1 MNEFQ
6 AAKSRN
12 DGGMRRLDRVGT
24 ARRLLDAYERRTG
37 VAEGDGEAAARR
49 YLWTDALA
57 VSVEIRLS
65 RHLPEADRSRRASR
79 LATLVHEVLGSH
91 RSDDPRSGRLPGADD
106 AHPTAGGLR
115 IGKPLPERLPG
126 EAFDERLEW
135 ERDGQYFHYLT
146 KWMHALVDLG
156 EVGGEVE
163 PLVQARDLADAA
175 GRAFIERDAAGR
187 PVAISWKRSI
197 DLRRTLVAGGGGL
210 DPLDGLATFARVA
223 EACRGAGVGH
233 SALRGHLEDFTSLC
247 VDCSGWATADPLGIG
262 GILGSAITLL
272 DVLASG
278 EDTIDRKTWFEL
290 VGHALLDALAG
301 IEAYERSRRALLGH
315 RPGLGFRELGL
326 SGALHAVG
334 GANSRLAGCSSA
346 IGDASVRAGIAA
358 SLEALARAAP
368 RAEWIERSW
377 AEVASRGMSEWRDHL
392 DINEVSLAWSL
403 LQGEA

>member
-1 MNEFQ
+1 
-6 AAKSRN
+6 
-12 DGGMRRLDRVGT
+12 MRRLDRVGT

-57 VSVEIRLS
+57 VSAEIRLS
-65 RHLPEADRSRRASR
+65 RHLPEADRSSRASR
-79 LATLVHEVLGSH
+79 LATLVHDVLGSH
-91 RSDDPRSGRLPGADD
+91 RADDPRSGRLPGADD

-115 IGKPLPERLPG
+115 IGKPLLERLPG
-126 EAFDERLEW
+126 EPFDERLEW

-146 KWMHALVDLG
+146 KWMHALVDLSENG
-156 EVGGEVE
+156 RQVAR
-163 PLVQARDLADAA
+163 LSQACELADAA
-175 GRAFIERDAAGR
+175 GRAFIQRNASGR
-187 PVAISWKRSI
+187 PIGVSWKRSV
-197 DLRRTLVAGGGGL
+197 DLSRELVAGGGGL
-210 DPLDGLATFARVA
+210 DPLDGLATFARVG
-223 EACRGAGVGH
+223 EACRGAGVEH
-233 SALRGHLEDFTSLC
+233 SSLRGHLEDFTSLC
-247 VDCSGWATADPLGIG
+247 VDCPGWATADPLGIG

-326 SGALHAVG
+326 SGALRSVRSAR
-334 GANSRLAGCSSA
+334 SRLARRA
-346 IGDASVRAGIAA
+346 MVTGDASTGPGIERSLDLLSQHVSHAA
-358 SLEALARAAP
+358 
-368 RAEWIERSW
+368 WIERSW
-377 AEVASRGMSEWRDHL
+377 AEAAERGLSEWRDHL